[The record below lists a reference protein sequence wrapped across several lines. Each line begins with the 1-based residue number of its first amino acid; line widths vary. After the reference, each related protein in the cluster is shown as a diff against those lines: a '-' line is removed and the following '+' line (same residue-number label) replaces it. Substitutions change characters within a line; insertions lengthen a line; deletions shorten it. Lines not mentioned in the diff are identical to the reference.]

1 MTIPDNNHAYT
12 PVAKA
17 IPINDG
23 GLGESFFSSP
33 AETVSPDAT
42 AYLEVVSPS
51 SLPEG
56 YTFDAETNG
65 HSFKV
70 TVPIGG
76 VEEGQRFSVPFP
88 ATSNDFSGQAVPRAS
103 VPVGHWKDGLCDCC
117 RLGCVHPVIWNACCC
132 PLILVGQ
139 VMHRLKLD
147 WKGNEGSIAETAG
160 TFRIMFLATIVY
172 VVIDQFLKLFLPF
185 FAMMSGSYN
194 DEDYA
199 TLSFVRGFIGI
210 AYFILTVV
218 LVAKTRSHIR
228 GKFSIPEKE
237 CKGSGMEDCICALCC
252 TCCTVSQMAR
262 HTADYENYR
271 SMCCSETGLGPNA
284 PSIV

>member
-1 MTIPDNNHAYT
+1 LSIVEEEKDKTLSHNLLEMTIPDNSHAYT

-17 IPINDG
+17 IPIDG
-23 GLGESFFSSP
+23 DLGDNLIPSP

-51 SLPEG
+51 TLPEVSKVISYCLFLIFLNNTIHLIIISQG

-117 RLGCVHPVIWNACCC
+117 RLGCVHPVIWNAWCC
-132 PLILVGQ
+132 PLSEFI
-139 VMHRLKLD
+139 
-147 WKGNEGSIAETAG
+147 
-160 TFRIMFLATIVY
+160 
-172 VVIDQFLKLFLPF
+172 ID
-185 FAMMSGSYN
+185 MYN
-194 DEDYA
+194 
-199 TLSFVRGFIGI
+199 VC
-210 AYFILTVV
+210 
-218 LVAKTRSHIR
+218 
-228 GKFSIPEKE
+228 IP
-237 CKGSGMEDCICALCC
+237 CA
-252 TCCTVSQMAR
+252 
-262 HTADYENYR
+262 
-271 SMCCSETGLGPNA
+271 
-284 PSIV
+284 